1 MDLKEDA
8 SLSGFAP
15 VSFDK
20 IATVNETNGVNSVNK
35 VDSVKDSSS
44 SLIVNSDDE
53 TEGFASGEEEAFET
67 ILDENL
73 VVGKETFLANV
84 DEGEEDIGETFLEP
98 SEFPTQKVDD
108 EVSDDAEKVNLGLAE
123 KPELGKDMNEVVTD
137 EVSEKKEGLGDE
149 TVSKAVTS
157 EELKSAGENEAVV
170 ANGVRATTEGD
181 VIVDEIKV
189 DAPAPGVAVVT
200 NTGQVETDDEDED
213 VLLVGGPD
221 ESNPVVETPDLE
233 SEVANDVS
241 DSVVEAVDV
250 PKVAVVTKI
259 DEEIPGLESVEA
271 KDVKVTP
278 EGDSVVEALDVDF
291 PLPGAAGVAVVTKI
305 DDETPD
311 LKSVDAKDA
320 KVTPEGDSVVEA
332 IDVDLPLPGVA
343 GVAVVTKVDDE
354 IPELE
359 SVDAKDLKVT
369 PEGDSVVEALD
380 VDLPLPGVTGVAV
393 VTKAEEDGG
402 VVAEI
407 DDSGSSEKVTSA
419 LEEVVDKE
427 VIGVTDSKFSPLD
440 VEDVQ
445 KEVDNAGQ
453 ENGPVVV
460 NSDLNDVESVSLV
473 GLEENAAQ
481 TTEVLTRALPDD
493 ADNGLENGTADKYV
507 LEESAEKDDADE
519 QGYTDSSH
527 SDEEDKIFE
536 NSKAAKQF
544 MEELEGG
551 GSNTGGESSH
561 DRSQMDGQIVTDS
574 DEEDDEEDGKELFD
588 SAALAALLK
597 AAADGGSEGGNITFS
612 SEDGSRLFTV
622 ERPAG
627 LGSSL
632 QAMRA
637 APRPPRANIFNPSSL
652 MSAGETD
659 PVLSEEEKKKLEK
672 LQSIRVKFLRI
683 VQRLG
688 LSTDESV
695 AAQVLYRLA
704 LIAGRQ
710 TGQSYSLD
718 AAKRKA
724 MELEAEGNT
733 DLDFSV
739 NILVIGKAG
748 VGKSATINSIFGEEK
763 TSVGAFQP
771 ATGSVKE
778 ITGVV
783 GGVTVR
789 VFDTPGLRSSV
800 MEQGFNRSVLSSAKK
815 ATKKNPPDIVLYV
828 DRLDA
833 QTRDLNDIPLLK
845 TITSSLGS
853 AIWRSVIVTFTHG
866 ASAPPEGSNGTPLS
880 YEMFVTQRTHVV
892 QQAIGQAAG
901 DLRMMSPGL
910 MNPVSLA
917 ENHQSCR
924 KNREGQKVLPNG
936 QTWQPQLLMLCYS
949 IKILSEAN
957 SLTKP
962 QDPFDSRKLFGFR
975 VRSPPLP
982 YMLSSMLQSRAHPK
996 LTADQGGDGGD
1007 SDVDLAELTDS
1018 EGEED
1023 ADEYDQLPPFKPL
1036 KKSQLSKLSR
1046 EQKKAYFDEYD
1057 YRVKLL
1063 QKKQWKEEIKRM
1075 KEMKKK
1081 GPDGLTA
1088 QSYQEEEGEGDAPAP
1103 VAVPLPDMALPP
1115 SFDGDNPAYRFRF
1128 LEPTSQFM
1136 ARPVLDTH
1144 GWDHDCGYDGV
1155 NVEQTLAIANRFP
1168 AAVTVQVTKDKKDFS
1183 INLDSSVSAKH
1194 GENIST
1200 MAGFDIQ
1207 PIGKQLAYIVRGE
1220 TKFKNLKKNKTAA
1233 GVSVT
1238 FLGEN
1243 MVTGL
1248 KLEDQIALGRQYS
1261 IIGSAGTVRFQTDT
1275 AYGANV
1281 EVQRR
1286 ELDYP
1291 IGQVQS
1297 TIGLSIIKWRGDLA
1311 LGFNS
1316 LAQFSA
1322 GRNSKVAVRAGINN
1336 KMSGQITVKTSSS
1349 EYLSLALA
1357 AVIPSVISA
1366 YKKLRS
1372 GADDGDKYS
1381 PY

>member
-1 MDLKEDA
+1 MDSKADT
-8 SLSGFAP
+8 SLTGSNS
-15 VSFDK
+15 VSSDK
-20 IATVNETNGVNSVNK
+20 TETETAVNDTNGAVNSVK
-35 VDSVKDSSS
+35 TVDNNDNSIKDSGS
-44 SLIVNSDDE
+44 SLNVVVDTDDE

-67 ILDENL
+67 ANENL
-73 VVGKETFLANV
+73 VVGTETLANGE
-84 DEGEEDIGETFLEP
+84 EGEMFLEP
-98 SEFPTQKVDD
+98 SEFVVAKADDD
-108 EVSDDAEKVNLGLAE
+108 ENDKVGFVEKKSEPNSSE
-123 KPELGKDMNEVVTD
+123 NEIEVVKGD
-137 EVSEKKEGLGDE
+137 KVSEKEDDLVDE
-149 TVSKAVTS
+149 TESEGVTS
-157 EELKSAGENEAVV
+157 EVVV
-170 ANGVRATTEGD
+170 ANGVKATVEGD
-181 VIVDEIKV
+181 SIVDEIKV

-200 NTGQVETDDEDED
+200 NTEEVDSDED
-213 VLLVGGPD
+213 VLLVGGSD
-221 ESNPVVETPDLE
+221 ENESKPVVE
-233 SEVANDVS
+233 NDVNVTS
-241 DSVVEAVDV
+241 EGESVVDD
-250 PKVAVVTKI
+250 AVVSKI
-259 DEEIPGLESVEA
+259 DKETPELESVDA

-278 EGDSVVEALDVDF
+278 EDDSVVEGIDVD
-291 PLPGAAGVAVVTKI
+291 LPIPGVAGVAVVTKVE
-305 DDETPD
+305 DETPEVE
-311 LKSVDAKDA
+311 SVDVEDVEDV
-320 KVTPEGDSVVEA
+320 KVTTEGDSVVEKV
-332 IDVDLPLPGVA
+332 DVDLPLPGVA
-343 GVAVVTKVDDE
+343 GVAVVTK
-354 IPELE
+354 
-359 SVDAKDLKVT
+359 
-369 PEGDSVVEALD
+369 
-380 VDLPLPGVTGVAV
+380 
-393 VTKAEEDGG
+393 AEEDG
-402 VVAEI
+402 VVAET
-407 DDSGSSEKVTSA
+407 DESGLSVSSV

-427 VIGVTDSKFSPLD
+427 VVGVTDSKFSPLD
-440 VEDVQ
+440 VEDVE
-445 KEVDNAGQ
+445 KEVDYVGH
-453 ENGPVVV
+453 ENEPVVV
-460 NSDLNDVESVSLV
+460 KTALNDVENVSVEGDV
-473 GLEENAAQ
+473 AQ
-481 TTEVLTRALPDD
+481 STEVLTKAIPED
-493 ADNGLENGTADKYV
+493 ADNGLENGAADKFV
-507 LEESAEKDDADE
+507 LEDSAEKDDADE
-519 QGYTDSSH
+519 QGYMDDSH
-527 SDEEDKIFE
+527 SDEEDTDEVI
-536 NSKAAKQF
+536 Q
-544 MEELEGG
+544 M
-551 GSNTGGESSH
+551 SSQ

-574 DEEDDEEDGKELFD
+574 DEDEDEEDGKELFD
-588 SAALAALLK
+588 SAAL
-597 AAADGGSEGGNITFS
+597 
-612 SEDGSRLFTV
+612 
-622 ERPAG
+622 
-627 LGSSL
+627 
-632 QAMRA
+632 
-637 APRPPRANIFNPSSL
+637 
-652 MSAGETD
+652 
-659 PVLSEEEKKKLEK
+659 KKLEK
-672 LQSIRVKFLRI
+672 LQAIRVKFLRL

-688 LSTDESV
+688 LSPDESV

-710 TGQSYSLD
+710 TGQSFSLD

-724 MELEAEGNT
+724 MELEADGDT

-763 TSVGAFQP
+763 TPVGAFQT

-789 VFDTPGLRSSV
+789 VFDTPGLRTSV
-800 MEQGFNRSVLSSAKK
+800 MEQAFNRSVLSSAKK
-815 ATKKNPPDIVLYV
+815 FTKKNPPDIVLYV

-853 AIWRSVIVTFTHG
+853 AIWRNAIVTFTHG

-880 YEMFVTQRTHVV
+880 YDMFVTQRSHVV
-892 QQAIGQAAG
+892 QQAIGQAVG

-910 MNPVSLA
+910 MNPVSLV
-917 ENHQSCR
+917 ENHHSCR

-936 QTWQPQLLMLCYS
+936 QTWRPQLLMLCYS
-949 IKILSEAN
+949 MKILSEAN

-975 VRSPPLP
+975 MRSPPLP

-996 LTADQGGDGGD
+996 LATDQGGDAGD
-1007 SDVDLAELTDS
+1007 SDIDLAELTDS
-1018 EGEED
+1018 DRED
-1023 ADEYDQLPPFKPL
+1023 DEDEYDQLPPFKPL
-1036 KKSQLSKLSR
+1036 KRSQLAKLSN

-1063 QKKQWKEEIKRM
+1063 QKKQWKEELKRM
-1075 KEMKKK
+1075 KELKNK
-1081 GPDGLTA
+1081 GPDGLTG
-1088 QSYQEEEGEGDAPAP
+1088 QNYQEEEGEGDAPAP

-1115 SFDGDNPAYRFRF
+1115 SFDSDNPAYRFRF

-1168 AAVTVQVTKDKKDFS
+1168 AAITVQVTKDKKDFS
-1183 INLDSSVSAKH
+1183 VNMDSSISAKH
-1194 GENIST
+1194 GENMST

-1233 GVSVT
+1233 GASVT

-1243 MVTGL
+1243 VVTGF
-1248 KLEDQIALGRQYS
+1248 KLEDQITLGRQYS
-1261 IIGSAGTVRFQTDT
+1261 IIGSAGTVRFQSDS
-1275 AYGANV
+1275 AYGANI

-1297 TIGLSIIKWRGDLA
+1297 TIGVSIIKWRGDLA
-1311 LGFNS
+1311 LGLNS

-1322 GRNSKVAVRAGINN
+1322 GRNSKVTVRAGINN

-1372 GADDGDKYS
+1372 GDGDKYS

>member
-1 MDLKEDA
+1 MDSKEDT
-8 SLSGFAP
+8 SLTGSNS
-15 VSFDK
+15 VSSDK
-20 IATVNETNGVNSVNK
+20 IETETAVNDTNGAVNSVK
-35 VDSVKDSSS
+35 TVDNNDNSIKDSGS
-44 SLIVNSDDE
+44 SLNVVVDTDDE

-67 ILDENL
+67 ANENL
-73 VVGKETFLANV
+73 VVSTETLANGE
-84 DEGEEDIGETFLEP
+84 EGEMFLEP
-98 SEFPTQKVDD
+98 SEFVVSKADDD
-108 EVSDDAEKVNLGLAE
+108 ENDKLGLVE
-123 KPELGKDMNEVVTD
+123 KKLEPNSSEGDK
-137 EVSEKKEGLGDE
+137 VSEKEDDLVDE
-149 TVSKAVTS
+149 TESEGVTS
-157 EELKSAGENEAVV
+157 EVIV
-170 ANGVRATTEGD
+170 ANGVKTTVEGD
-181 VIVDEIKV
+181 SIVDEIKV

-200 NTGQVETDDEDED
+200 NTEEVDSDED
-213 VLLVGGPD
+213 VLLVGGSD
-221 ESNPVVETPDLE
+221 ENESKPVVE
-233 SEVANDVS
+233 NDVNVTS
-241 DSVVEAVDV
+241 EGESVVDD
-250 PKVAVVTKI
+250 AVVSKVDNGTP
-259 DEEIPGLESVEA
+259 ELESVDA

-278 EGDSVVEALDVDF
+278 EGDSVVEGIDVD
-291 PLPGAAGVAVVTKI
+291 LPIPGVAGVAVVTKVE
-305 DDETPD
+305 DETPEVE
-311 LKSVDAKDA
+311 SVDVEDVEDVN
-320 KVTPEGDSVVEA
+320 VTTEGDSVVEKV
-332 IDVDLPLPGVA
+332 DVDLPLPGVA
-343 GVAVVTKVDDE
+343 GVAVVTK
-354 IPELE
+354 
-359 SVDAKDLKVT
+359 
-369 PEGDSVVEALD
+369 
-380 VDLPLPGVTGVAV
+380 
-393 VTKAEEDGG
+393 AEEDGG
-402 VVAEI
+402 VVAET
-407 DDSGSSEKVTSA
+407 DESGLSVSSV

-427 VIGVTDSKFSPLD
+427 VVGVTDSKFSPLD
-440 VEDVQ
+440 VEDVE
-445 KEVDNAGQ
+445 KEVDYVGH
-453 ENGPVVV
+453 ENEPVVV
-460 NSDLNDVESVSLV
+460 KTALNDDENVSVE
-473 GLEENAAQ
+473 GDAAQ
-481 TTEVLTRALPDD
+481 STEVLTKAIPED
-493 ADNGLENGTADKYV
+493 ADNGLENGAADKFV
-507 LEESAEKDDADE
+507 LEESEEKDDTDE
-519 QGYTDSSH
+519 QGYMDDSH
-527 SDEEDKIFE
+527 SDEEDTDEVI
-536 NSKAAKQF
+536 Q
-544 MEELEGG
+544 M
-551 GSNTGGESSH
+551 SSQ

-574 DEEDDEEDGKELFD
+574 DEEDEEDGKELFD

-597 AAADGGSEGGNITFS
+597 AAADGSSEGGNITFS

-652 MSAGETD
+652 TSAGETE
-659 PVLSEEEKKKLEK
+659 PILSEEEKKKLEK
-672 LQSIRVKFLRI
+672 LQSIRVKFLRL

-688 LSTDESV
+688 LSPDESV

-710 TGQSYSLD
+710 TGQSFSLD

-724 MELEAEGNT
+724 MELEADGDT

-763 TSVGAFQP
+763 TPVGAFQT

-783 GGVTVR
+783 GGVMVR
-789 VFDTPGLRSSV
+789 VFDTPGLRTSV
-800 MEQGFNRSVLSSAKK
+800 MEQAFNRSVLSSAKK
-815 ATKKNPPDIVLYV
+815 FTKKNPPDIVLYV

-853 AIWRSVIVTFTHG
+853 AIWRNAIVTFTHG

-880 YEMFVTQRTHVV
+880 YDMFVTQRSHVV
-892 QQAIGQAAG
+892 QQAIGQAVG

-910 MNPVSLA
+910 MNPVSLV
-917 ENHQSCR
+917 ENHHSCR

-936 QTWQPQLLMLCYS
+936 QTWLPQLLMLCYS
-949 IKILSEAN
+949 MKILSEAN

-975 VRSPPLP
+975 MRSPPLP

-996 LTADQGGDGGD
+996 LATDQGGDAGD
-1007 SDVDLAELTDS
+1007 SDIDLAELTDS
-1018 EGEED
+1018 DHED
-1023 ADEYDQLPPFKPL
+1023 DEDEYDQLPPFKPL
-1036 KKSQLSKLSR
+1036 KRSQLAKLSN

-1063 QKKQWKEEIKRM
+1063 QKKQWKEELKRM
-1075 KEMKKK
+1075 KELKKK
-1081 GPDGLTA
+1081 GPDGLTG
-1088 QSYQEEEGEGDAPAP
+1088 QNYQEEEGEGDAPAP

-1115 SFDGDNPAYRFRF
+1115 SFDSDNPAYRFRF

-1155 NVEQTLAIANRFP
+1155 NVEQTLAIDNRFP
-1168 AAVTVQVTKDKKDFS
+1168 AAITVQVTKDKKDFS
-1183 INLDSSVSAKH
+1183 VNMDSSISAKH
-1194 GENIST
+1194 GENMST

-1233 GVSVT
+1233 GASVT

-1243 MVTGL
+1243 VVTGF
-1248 KLEDQIALGRQYS
+1248 KLEDQITLGRQYS
-1261 IIGSAGTVRFQTDT
+1261 IIGSAGTVRFQSDS
-1275 AYGANV
+1275 AYGANI

-1297 TIGLSIIKWRGDLA
+1297 TIGVSIIKWRGDLA
-1311 LGFNS
+1311 LGLNS

-1322 GRNSKVAVRAGINN
+1322 GRNSKVTVRAGINN

-1372 GADDGDKYS
+1372 VDGDKYS